1 MGWEI
6 QELREMDGNQNGTT
20 TFVCLPVGAPL
31 GLLGSLRIQSQRVAA
46 GLSPRLS
53 SDRNQQTVPV
63 PRRRGL
69 TFKEG
74 MDTVVFTCWPVCPG
88 PMLVCLSFCLSLSF
102 PTILALLSFLSLN
115 FWPQSL
121 LRWGSLLLPAGPGG
135 AGRLHH
141 GILPSFAFQRPGK
154 GWQL

>member
-1 MGWEI
+1 MGWEV
-6 QELREMDGNQNGTT
+6 QELREMDANQNETT

-31 GLLGSLRIQSQRVAA
+31 GLLGSLRIPLPRVAP
-46 GLSPRLS
+46 GPSPRPS
-53 SDRNQQTVPV
+53 SDRSQQAVPV
-63 PRRRGL
+63 PRGRGL

-74 MDTVVFTCWPVCPG
+74 MDTVVCTCRPVCPG

-102 PTILALLSFLSLN
+102 PTILALLYFLSLN

-121 LRWGSLLLPAGPGG
+121 MRWGSLLLPAGPGG
-135 AGRLHH
+135 AGHLHH